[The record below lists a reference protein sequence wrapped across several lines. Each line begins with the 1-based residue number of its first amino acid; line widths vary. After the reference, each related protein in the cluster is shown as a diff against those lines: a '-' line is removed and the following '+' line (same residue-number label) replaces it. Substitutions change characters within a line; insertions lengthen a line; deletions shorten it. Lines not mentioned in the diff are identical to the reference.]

1 MEYTNKQ
8 LNKILSLKEFLEI
21 TNTLSEVYKSY
32 NDKKI
37 SVKNDIDKS
46 NIYKVF
52 CGSLF
57 NTLDGIIKCKE
68 FFNNC
73 IKFDNLNNL
82 LNQVYITED
91 KEIYNKVGYKTT
103 LYKMLRE
110 TRNLYNHF
118 EKEENDE
125 TMLYEVYIDLNI
137 LEEIRKLANDIFYE
151 FYKNIDAK
159 CLKNVEINRKKIKYR
174 LGLLNNSIV
183 NLENKIIASN
193 NRIDKIYERETKES
207 IALVKKTFEPGN
219 LYDLFNGDKS
229 AIEEFNNIDSIISGY
244 YKKAKNEVEKNGSD
258 NEKKVMQI
266 LDEFMKSDEEIS
278 YKEREENF
286 ERMIE
291 DVKRIISDEKEDE

>member
-159 CLKNVEINRKKIKYR
+159 CLKNAEINRKKIKYR

-229 AIEEFNNIDSIISGY
+229 AIEEFNNIDSKISGY

>member
-73 IKFDNLNNL
+73 IKFDNLNNS

-159 CLKNVEINRKKIKYR
+159 CLKNAEINRKKIKYR

-229 AIEEFNNIDSIISGY
+229 AIEEFNNIDSKISGY

>member
-229 AIEEFNNIDSIISGY
+229 AIEEFNNIDSKISGY

>member
-159 CLKNVEINRKKIKYR
+159 CLKNAEINRKKIKYR

-229 AIEEFNNIDSIISGY
+229 AIEEFDNIDSKISGY

-258 NEKKVMQI
+258 NEKKIMQI

>member
-159 CLKNVEINRKKIKYR
+159 CLKNAEINRKKIRYR

-229 AIEEFNNIDSIISGY
+229 AIEEFDNIDSKISGY

-258 NEKKVMQI
+258 NEKKIMQI

>member
-37 SVKNDIDKS
+37 LVKNDIDKS

-229 AIEEFNNIDSIISGY
+229 AIEEFNNIDSKISGY